1 MILMAALK
9 QGRQFLDAF
18 DRHCMVFLEG
28 CFLSHSDSIIGII
41 KTVQLSTRALQVRV
55 QSVVQRVRD
64 GTMFSRIRAYCYYH
78 GVIARTCAATPR

>member
-1 MILMAALK
+1 MAALK

-55 QSVVQRVRD
+55 QSVAQRRVGD
-64 GTMFSRIRAYCYYH
+64 GRVPLTD
-78 GVIARTCAATPR
+78 AAGSSLAWRGR

>member
-1 MILMAALK
+1 MAALK

-55 QSVVQRVRD
+55 QSVVNVCATGRCSHEYVRIVI
-64 GTMFSRIRAYCYYH
+64 TM
-78 GVIARTCAATPR
+78 V